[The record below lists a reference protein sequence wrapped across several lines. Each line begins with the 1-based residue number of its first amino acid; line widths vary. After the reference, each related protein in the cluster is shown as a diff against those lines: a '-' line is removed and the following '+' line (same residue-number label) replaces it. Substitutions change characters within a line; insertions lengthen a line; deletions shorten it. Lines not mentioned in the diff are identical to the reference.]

1 VPSRNPWPTSNLVKG
16 LLIALTHL
24 FGSIFPSRKD
34 DLPFPSSV
42 SSCTTCKLIASPS
55 QDPSESDHSFL
66 FNRMGIFLFLFD
78 SSMGMLHACVI
89 FLSPH
94 LLFHVYPQSHITCT
108 SQGLQFRPKFPVGS
122 EKYLAAKII
131 FKYFVVKQ
139 INFEMK
145 KYKKIKLKKSGNSK
159 KKIYQN

>member
-1 VPSRNPWPTSNLVKG
+1 
-16 LLIALTHL
+16 
-24 FGSIFPSRKD
+24 
-34 DLPFPSSV
+34 
-42 SSCTTCKLIASPS
+42 
-55 QDPSESDHSFL
+55 
-66 FNRMGIFLFLFD
+66 
-78 SSMGMLHACVI
+78 
-89 FLSPH
+89 
-94 LLFHVYPQSHITCT
+94 
-108 SQGLQFRPKFPVGS
+108 VGS

>member
-1 VPSRNPWPTSNLVKG
+1 LHS
-16 LLIALTHL
+16 LTF

-55 QDPSESDHSFL
+55 QDPSESDHIF
-66 FNRMGIFLFLFD
+66 FNRKGAFF
-78 SSMGMLHACVI
+78 SSYLTAAWACFMLVLII

-145 KYKKIKLKKSGNSK
+145 KYKKIKLKKS
-159 KKIYQN
+159 